1 MDYTIIDAH
10 AHLWLR
16 QDTVVDGL
24 PIRTL
29 ENGRSEFMGEIR
41 QMVPPFMIDGVNSA
55 EVFLSNMDYAQVA
68 AAVITQEFID
78 GIQNDYLGNLGNA
91 VNFQCCAACDLANDF
106 GGDLKAAAPK
116 ICILK
121 IHCVVLHSKAGT
133 ACFFLF
139 EMVLPETIN
148 AIRRTTSFFIDRVII
163 PSKRVRFQ
171 YLFRKTL
178 PHLLI

>member
-78 GIQNDYLGNLGNA
+78 GIQNDY
-91 VNFQCCAACDLANDF
+91 CR
-106 GGDLKAAAPK
+106 K
-116 ICILK
+116 
-121 IHCVVLHSKAGT
+121 
-133 ACFFLF
+133 
-139 EMVLPETIN
+139 
-148 AIRRTTSFFIDRVII
+148 SFPII
-163 PSKRVRFQ
+163 PTVS
-171 YLFRKTL
+171 LFAECVSSANLDFWSRRKSL
-178 PHLLI
+178 

>member
-68 AAVITQEFID
+68 AAVITQEFI
-78 GIQNDYLGNLGNA
+78 
-91 VNFQCCAACDLANDF
+91 CR
-106 GGDLKAAAPK
+106 K
-116 ICILK
+116 
-121 IHCVVLHSKAGT
+121 
-133 ACFFLF
+133 
-139 EMVLPETIN
+139 
-148 AIRRTTSFFIDRVII
+148 SFPII
-163 PSKRVRFQ
+163 PTVS
-171 YLFRKTL
+171 LFAECVSFVNLDFWSRRKSL
-178 PHLLI
+178 

>member
-78 GIQNDYLGNLGNA
+78 GIR
-91 VNFQCCAACDLANDF
+91 
-106 GGDLKAAAPK
+106 K
-116 ICILK
+116 
-121 IHCVVLHSKAGT
+121 
-133 ACFFLF
+133 
-139 EMVLPETIN
+139 
-148 AIRRTTSFFIDRVII
+148 SFPII
-163 PSKRVRFQ
+163 PTVS
-171 YLFRKTL
+171 LFAECVSFVNLDFWSRRKSL
-178 PHLLI
+178 

>member
-55 EVFLSNMDYAQVA
+55 EYGL
-68 AAVITQEFID
+68 
-78 GIQNDYLGNLGNA
+78 
-91 VNFQCCAACDLANDF
+91 CASGC
-106 GGDLKAAAPK
+106 GCHYP
-116 ICILK
+116 
-121 IHCVVLHSKAGT
+121 
-133 ACFFLF
+133 
-139 EMVLPETIN
+139 
-148 AIRRTTSFFIDRVII
+148 RV
-163 PSKRVRFQ
+163 
-171 YLFRKTL
+171 Y
-178 PHLLI
+178 

>member
-55 EVFLSNMDYAQVA
+55 EVFLSNMDYAQVS
-68 AAVITQEFID
+68 AAVITQEFIVS
-78 GIQNDYLGNLGNA
+78 LFA
-91 VNFQCCAACDLANDF
+91 VCANFVNRDF
-106 GGDLKAAAPK
+106 WNRQK
-116 ICILK
+116 
-121 IHCVVLHSKAGT
+121 S
-133 ACFFLF
+133 
-139 EMVLPETIN
+139 
-148 AIRRTTSFFIDRVII
+148 
-163 PSKRVRFQ
+163 
-171 YLFRKTL
+171 
-178 PHLLI
+178 